1 MMDNNFKMRL
11 RSMGSCFHK
20 VWKNPSG
27 KAGIILVGLMI
38 LLAVLASALSP
49 YQPLEMYPEHR
60 LEGPSL
66 RHPFGTDEFG
76 RDLLSRILHGARIS
90 IRTGVCSI
98 LLATVVGV
106 NIGLLA
112 GYYGKWF
119 DSVSMRLMDAVI
131 SFPATLLAVVV
142 IAIMGTGSFSA
153 LLAIA
158 IVNIPSFARLTRAN
172 VLGEKAK
179 GYVEANHALGAGDM
193 RIMYLEI
200 FPNIVSTLFV
210 QITVSIASAIL
221 LESALSFLGLGTPPP
236 APSWGSMLSTGKNFL
251 LYAPWYVIFPGI
263 ALTVLITGLYL
274 LGDGLR
280 DVFDPRRSGLY

>member
-1 MMDNNFKMRL
+1 MKEGL
-11 RSMGSCFHK
+11 TLKLVSIRSCIYK

-27 KAGIILVGLMI
+27 KAGMILVGVMV
-38 LLAVLASALSP
+38 LLAIFASVLSP
-49 YQPLEMYPEHR
+49 YSPLEMIPDHR
-60 LEGPSL
+60 LEKPSFQHVL
-66 RHPFGTDEFG
+66 GTDEFG
-76 RDLLSRILHGARIS
+76 RDLLSRILYGARIS
-90 IRTGVCSI
+90 IRTGICSV
-98 LLATVVGV
+98 LLAAFIGV
-106 NIGLLA
+106 NIGLIA
-112 GYYGKWF
+112 GYYGRWF
-119 DSVSMRLMDAVI
+119 DNISMRLMDAVI

-153 LLAIA
+153 MLAIA

-172 VLGEKAK
+172 VLGEKTK
-179 GYVEANHALGAGDM
+179 GYVEANHAIGAGNV

-236 APSWGSMLSTGKNFL
+236 APSWGAMLSTGKNFL